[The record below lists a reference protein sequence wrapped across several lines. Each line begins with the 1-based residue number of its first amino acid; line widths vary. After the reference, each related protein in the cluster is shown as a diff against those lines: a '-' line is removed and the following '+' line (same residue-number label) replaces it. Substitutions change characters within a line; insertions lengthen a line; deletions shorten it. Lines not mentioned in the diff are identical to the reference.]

1 MARLVQ
7 VIFRDKTVPEEISCA
22 IMVLLPKGK
31 EEYMGIGLVEVLRK
45 VWSVVVN
52 CRLKRSVVLHDA
64 LHGFL

>member
-7 VIFRDKTVPEEISCA
+7 VIFRDKTVPEDISWA

>member
-7 VIFRDKTVPEEISCA
+7 VIFRDKTVPEEISWA

-64 LHGFL
+64 LHGLR